1 MDTLRHKGVLVLKP
15 PDFPPFELI
24 IRGKT
29 AELDILQRE
38 MAVAW
43 VKKLGTPYVEDSVF
57 EKNFMNDFSS
67 ALGIKPALK
76 AEEIDFTS
84 VIDYVDAERAR
95 KEAMTKEEKKAD
107 REARKVQREALKE
120 EYGFA
125 LVDGERMELGSYQT
139 EPSGIFMGRGEH
151 PLRGKW
157 KHGADYKD
165 ITLNMDPESEV
176 PEGDWGEVIW
186 ADDCMWIAKW
196 TDKLTSKTKYLWLHD
211 STPIKQEREEAKFDK
226 ALKVEKKIDEIRA
239 HIMEGFQSENLQT
252 RSVAAALYLI
262 DSLSLRVGDEKDPEE
277 ADTVGATTLRAE
289 HLKLKGSS
297 IVFDFLGKD
306 SVHWHKE
313 LEMPP
318 EVYSVFEEIYNTT
331 LERIASFKAR
341 GSKKTSADP
350 KKVAQIFPKIKS
362 THVNRFIGEV
372 MPGLTAKM
380 FRTYHASMIMR
391 EELKKSKALKID
403 PDFVKKE
410 AMKRANLE
418 VARVMNHTKQA
429 SKGWSN
435 SEARYKERISKA
447 AAKVEKAKAD
457 VRDKQKKLRAT
468 KKNEELALKKQQE
481 AIKKQKELVD
491 RYWQSVVSWREKRN
505 KAKVTWDNARARKSK
520 TRSSSRKGKTTKKQR
535 LEEAQESI
543 ERTRTWLDNAED
555 SLLKVRTRYEKSK
568 ASLTKKQD
576 FLSKSKEISVEKIV
590 RAEKALAIAKERVE
604 KAEIAKTKIEV
615 DLELAKAS
623 RTWNLGTS
631 MKSYIHPKIVYNWC
645 QKVDYDWKK
654 VYSTILQ
661 RKFAWVGDSSLLPGQ
676 T

>member
-15 PDFPPFELI
+15 PDFPPFELE
-24 IRGKT
+24 IRGQT
-29 AELDILQRE
+29 VELDIHQSE

-57 EKNFMNDFSS
+57 ERNFMKDFSS
-67 ALGIKPALK
+67 ALGIKPVLK
-76 AEEIDFTS
+76 ADEIDFTS
-84 VIDYVDAERAR
+84 VIAFVEVERAR

-157 KHGADYKD
+157 KHGAVYKD
-165 ITLNMDPESEV
+165 ITLNMDSGASV
-176 PEGDWGEVIW
+176 PEGDWREIIW

-196 TDKLTSKTKYLWLHD
+196 TDELTSKTKYLWLHD
-211 STPIKQEREEAKFDK
+211 STPIKQEREEAKFNK

-239 HIMEGFQSENLQT
+239 HIIEGFQSKDPKT
-252 RSVAAALYLI
+252 RAVAAALYLI

-318 EVYSVFEEIYNTT
+318 EVYSVFEEIYDAT

-341 GSKKTSADP
+341 GGKKTSADP

-362 THVNRFIGEV
+362 THVNRFIGEA

-391 EELKKSKALKID
+391 DELKKSKARKTD
-403 PDFVKKE
+403 PDFIKKE

-429 SKGWSN
+429 PKGWSN
-435 SEARYKERISKA
+435 SEARYKDRIAKA
-447 AAKVEKAKAD
+447 AAKIEKVKAE
-457 VRDKQKKLRAT
+457 VKAKQKKLRET
-468 KKNEELALKKQQE
+468 KKKEDLALKKQQE
-481 AIKKQKELVD
+481 AIKKQKELLNH
-491 RYWQSVVSWREKRN
+491 YWQSVLSWREKRN
-505 KAKVTWDNARARKSK
+505 KAKTTWDNARTRKSK

-535 LEEAQESI
+535 LDDAQESI
-543 ERTRTWLDNAED
+543 ERTRTWLDNAEK
-555 SLLKVRTRYEKSK
+555 SHQKARTRYEKSK
-568 ASLTKKQD
+568 TSLAKKQEL
-576 FLSKSKEISVEKIV
+576 LSRSKEKSVEKLT
-590 RAEKALAIAKERVE
+590 RAEKAVATVKERVQ
-604 KAEIAKTKIEV
+604 KAEIAKKKIEV
-615 DLELAKAS
+615 DLSLAKAS

-631 MKSYIHPKIVYNWC
+631 MKSYIHPKIVYTWC
-645 QKVDYDWKK
+645 QKVDYNWRK
-654 VYSTILQ
+654 VYSAILQ
-661 RKFAWVGDSSLLPGQ
+661 RKFAWIEPAD
-676 T
+676 TT

>member
-15 PDFPPFELI
+15 PGFPPFELI
-24 IRGKT
+24 IRGQ
-29 AELDILQRE
+29 AVDLSIHQSE

-43 VKKLGTPYVEDSVF
+43 VKKLGTPYVDDSVF
-57 EKNFMNDFSS
+57 EKNFMKDFSGV
-67 ALGIKPALK
+67 LGIKPLLK
-76 AEEIDFTS
+76 ADEIDFTS
-84 VIDYVDAERAR
+84 VIDFVETERAR

-107 REARKVQREALKE
+107 REDRKVQREALKE

-157 KHGADYKD
+157 KHGAVYKD
-165 ITLNMDPESEV
+165 ITLNMDPEAQV
-176 PEGDWGEVIW
+176 PEGDWEEIIW

-196 TDKLTSKTKYLWLHD
+196 TDELTSKTKYLWLHD
-211 STPIKQEREEAKFDK
+211 STPIKQEREEAKFNK
-226 ALKVEKKIDEIRA
+226 ALKVERKIGEIRA
-239 HIMEGFQSENLQT
+239 HIMEGFQSENPKT
-252 RSVAAALYLI
+252 RAVAAALYLI

-289 HLKLKGSS
+289 HLKLNGSS

-318 EVYSVFEEIYNTT
+318 EVYRVFEEIYNAT
-331 LERIASFKAR
+331 LERIESFKA
-341 GSKKTSADP
+341 GGGKKTSTDP
-350 KKVAQIFPKIKS
+350 KKIAQIFPKIKS

-391 EELKKSKALKID
+391 EELKKSKARKTD
-403 PDFVKKE
+403 QDFIKKE

-429 SKGWSN
+429 PKGWSK
-435 SEARYKERISKA
+435 SETRYKERITKA
-447 AAKVEKAKAD
+447 AAKLEKTKGD
-457 VRDKQKKLRAT
+457 VKDKQKKLRAT
-468 KKNEELALKKQQE
+468 KKKEDLALKKQQE

-491 RYWQSVVSWREKRN
+491 RYWQSVLSWREKRS
-505 KAKVTWDNARARKSK
+505 KAKTTWDNARTRKSK
-520 TRSSSRKGKTTKKQR
+520 TRSSSRKGKATKKQR
-535 LEEAQESI
+535 IEDAQESI
-543 ERTRTWLDNAED
+543 ERTRTWLENAED
-555 SLLKVRTRYEKSK
+555 SLQKARTRYEKSK
-568 ASLTKKQD
+568 ASLTKKQEL
-576 FLSKSKEISVEKIV
+576 LSRSKEKSAEKLT
-590 RAEKALAIAKERVE
+590 RAEKAVGTVKERVQ
-604 KAEIAKTKIEV
+604 KAEIAKKKIEV
-615 DLELAKAS
+615 DLSLAKAS

-631 MKSYIHPKIVYNWC
+631 MKSYIHPKIVYTWC
-645 QKVDYDWKK
+645 QKVDYDWRK
-654 VYSTILQ
+654 VYSAILQ
-661 RKFAWVGDSSLLPGQ
+661 RKFAWIDPIEAV
-676 T
+676 

>member
-29 AELDILQRE
+29 IELNILQSE

-43 VKKLGTPYVEDSVF
+43 VKKLGTSYVDDAVF
-57 EKNFMNDFSS
+57 KENFMKDFSA
-67 ALGIKPALK
+67 ALGIKPVLK
-76 AEEIDFTS
+76 AAEIDFAS
-84 VIDYVDAERAR
+84 VIEYVDAERAR
-95 KEAMTKEEKKAD
+95 KEAMTKEEKKAN
-107 REARKVQREALKE
+107 REARKAQRDALKE

-125 LVDGERMELGSYQT
+125 LVDGESMELGSYQT

-157 KHGADYKD
+157 KRGAVHKD
-165 ITLNMDPESEV
+165 ITLNMDPGAQV
-176 PEGDWGEVIW
+176 PEGDWGEIIW

-196 TDKLTSKTKYLWLHD
+196 TDELTTKTKYLWLHD
-211 STPIKQEREEAKFDK
+211 STPIKQEREEAKFNK

-239 HIMEGFQSENLQT
+239 HIMAGFKSDNPQT
-252 RSVAAALYLI
+252 RAVAAALYLI

-289 HLKLKGSS
+289 HLKLRGNS

-318 EVYSVFEEIYNTT
+318 DVYGVFEEIYNAAQ
-331 LERIASFKAR
+331 ERIESFKAR
-341 GSKKTSADP
+341 SGKKTSADP
-350 KKVAQIFPKIKS
+350 KKVAQIFPKIRS
-362 THVNRFIGEV
+362 THVNRFIGEI

-391 EELKKSKALKID
+391 EELKKSKARKTD
-403 PDFVKKE
+403 PDYIKKE

-429 SKGWSN
+429 PKGWSK
-435 SEARYKERISKA
+435 SESRYKDRIAKA

-457 VRDKQKKLRAT
+457 LKDKQKKLRET
-468 KKNEELALKKQQE
+468 KKKEDLALKKQQE

-491 RYWQSVVSWREKRN
+491 RYWQSVLSWREKRN
-505 KAKVTWDNARARKSK
+505 KAKITWDNARTRKSK

-535 LEEAQESI
+535 LEEAQESV
-543 ERTRTWLDNAED
+543 ERTRAWLDNAEEA
-555 SLLKVRTRYEKSK
+555 LQKARTRYDKSK

-576 FLSKSKEISVEKIV
+576 LLSQSKEKSVEKIA
-590 RAEKALAIAKERVE
+590 RAQKTLTTAKERME
-604 KAEIAKTKIEV
+604 KTEIAKQKIEV
-615 DLELAKAS
+615 DLALAKES

-661 RKFAWVGDSSLLPGQ
+661 RKFAWVEPAE
-676 T
+676 TT